1 MRNGT
6 SRDNRTRNRRQL
18 PPAAQFGL
26 FGPSSPLR
34 NPQPPY
40 SWLDEE
46 ALESI
51 HQASLTILEEIG
63 LDFLDAEALSL
74 WSKAG
79 ARVDFA
85 AQHVWIDR
93 GLLLDAIASAPST
106 FTWRARNPA
115 HDVPIGG
122 NYIAFGPTGGMV
134 YVQDLG
140 RGRRTGTMS
149 DLETLMKLAQ
159 ASGVLNFGCWE
170 QVTPQD
176 VPLSQRHL
184 RRLFAGL
191 TLTDKPV
198 MEAAHGRIISADN
211 IAMAFLAMGW
221 DPGHEDACENLAE
234 DFAPKGPVMGDV
246 INVNSPLRYDA
257 RMLGGLITYARAGQA
272 TFITPFIL
280 AGAMSPIT
288 MAAALAQQNAEAL
301 AGIALTQIVRRGAPV
316 IYGGF
321 TTNADM
327 RSGSPA
333 FGTPEGAWA
342 LLAGAQL
349 ARRYHLPYRASG
361 GLTNAKLPDAQ
372 AAYETAWNLWPAIL
386 GHANLVM
393 HAAGWLESGLTVSL
407 EKFVI
412 DLENLAMFARF
423 LQGFAVDEETLAL
436 NSIAAVGPGG
446 HHFGTPLTQAR
457 FRSEHYQSS
466 LSDRQSYDSWV
477 ENGSEDTVRRA
488 HRLWRAAL
496 AEYTPPPMDV
506 AVREALSDYVARR
519 ARKLEGANLYE

>member
-1 MRNGT
+1 
-6 SRDNRTRNRRQL
+6 
-18 PPAAQFGL
+18 
-26 FGPSSPLR
+26 
-34 NPQPPY
+34 
-40 SWLDEE
+40 
-46 ALESI
+46 
-51 HQASLTILEEIG
+51 
-63 LDFLDAEALSL
+63 
-74 WSKAG
+74 
-79 ARVDFA
+79 
-85 AQHVWIDR
+85 
-93 GLLLDAIASAPST
+93 
-106 FTWRARNPA
+106 
-115 HDVPIGG
+115 
-122 NYIAFGPTGGMV
+122 
-134 YVQDLG
+134 
-140 RGRRTGTMS
+140 
-149 DLETLMKLAQ
+149 
-159 ASGVLNFGCWE
+159 
-170 QVTPQD
+170 
-176 VPLSQRHL
+176 
-184 RRLFAGL
+184 
-191 TLTDKPV
+191 
-198 MEAAHGRIISADN
+198 
-211 IAMAFLAMGW
+211 
-221 DPGHEDACENLAE
+221 
-234 DFAPKGPVMGDV
+234 
-246 INVNSPLRYDA
+246 
-257 RMLGGLITYARAGQA
+257 
-272 TFITPFIL
+272 
-280 AGAMSPIT
+280 

-349 ARRYHLPYRASG
+349 ARRYRLPYRASG

-393 HAAGWLESGLTVSL
+393 HAAGWLEGGLTVSL

-423 LQGFAVDEETLAL
+423 LQGFAIDEETLAL

>member
-1 MRNGT
+1 MNHGKGRENP
-6 SRDNRTRNRRQL
+6 TRNRRQS
-18 PPAAQFGL
+18 PAALQPGL
-26 FGPSSPLR
+26 FGPPAPVR
-34 NPQPPY
+34 NPRPPY
-40 SWLDEE
+40 GWLDEE
-46 ALESI
+46 GLEAI
-51 HQASLTILEEIG
+51 HGASLTILEDIG
-63 LDFLDAEALSL
+63 LDFLDEEALSL
-74 WSKAG
+74 WAQAG
-79 ARVDFA
+79 AQVDFR
-85 AQHVWIDR
+85 AQHVRIDR
-93 GLLLDAIASAPST
+93 GLVLEALAQAPAS
-106 FTWRARNPA
+106 FTWRARNPR
-115 HDVPIGG
+115 HDVVIGG
-122 NYIAFGPTGGMV
+122 NQIAFGPTGGMV

-140 RGRRTGTMS
+140 RGRRTGTLA

-159 ASGVLNFGCWE
+159 MASGLHFGCWE

-176 VPLSQRHL
+176 VPLAERHL
-184 RRLFAGL
+184 RRLYAGL

-211 IAMAFLAMGW
+211 IAMAYLALGGAAG
-221 DPGHEDACENLAE
+221 DLTAAPPG
-234 DFAPKGPVMGDV
+234 GPVMGDV

-257 RMLGGLITYARAGQA
+257 RMLGGLITYARAGQV

-280 AGAMSPIT
+280 AGAMSPIS

-301 AGIALTQIVRRGAPV
+301 AGIVLTQIVRPGAPV

-349 ARRYHLPYRASG
+349 ARRYGLPYRAAG

-372 AAYETAWNLWPAIL
+372 AAYETLWSLWPAVL

-393 HAAGWLESGLTVSL
+393 HAAGWLEGGLTVSL

-423 LQGFAVDEETLAL
+423 LQGFAVDGEALAIE
-436 NSIAAVGPGG
+436 SIAAVGPGG
-446 HHFGTPLTQAR
+446 HHFGTAHTQAR
-457 FRSEHYQSS
+457 FRTEHYQSG
-466 LSDRQSYDSWV
+466 LADRQSYDAWA
-477 ENGSEDTVRRA
+477 EAGRADAAQRA
-488 HRLWRAAL
+488 HRIWQEAVANY
-496 AEYTPPPMDV
+496 APPPMDV
-506 AVREALSDYVARR
+506 AVREALDDYVTRR
-519 ARKLEGANLYE
+519 AHELQGASLYE